1 MRLKR
6 LSSETKEGLI
16 KASNALYD
24 PEAKKKADHANDR
37 LH

>member
-1 MRLKR
+1 MKLKR

-24 PEAKKKADHANDR
+24 PLNKSKKASTGENPD
-37 LH
+37 